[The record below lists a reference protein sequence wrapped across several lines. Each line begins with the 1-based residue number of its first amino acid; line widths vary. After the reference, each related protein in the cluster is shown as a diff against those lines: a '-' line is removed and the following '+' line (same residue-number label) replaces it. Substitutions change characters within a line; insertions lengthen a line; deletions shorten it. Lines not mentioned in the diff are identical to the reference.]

1 MVSGLQTPPPSTG
14 ATGGDSTVSSF
25 AELPD
30 AALVRRCQETLPYDA
45 RPFEALVK
53 RYRQQVFAIAY
64 RMMGEAKETEDQTE
78 EVFIKVYQSIKRF
91 RGEAAFSTW
100 IYRIAVNTCL
110 DALGKQQRRPQR
122 VAADIAEAEEAK
134 YPIRIAERAEP
145 TPEQAALR
153 RELIECIRD
162 TMMALRDKER
172 LILTLRDVQGME
184 YRQIADVLTVRIGA
198 VKMRIHRAR
207 LAFQQAFA
215 RICREHL
222 PIS

>member
-1 MVSGLQTPPPSTG
+1 
-14 ATGGDSTVSSF
+14 VSSF

-30 AALVRRCQETLPYDA
+30 AALVQRCQETLPYDA

-53 RYRQQVFAIAY
+53 RHREQVFAIAY
-64 RMMGEAKETEDQTE
+64 RVMGEAQEAEDQTQ
-78 EVFIKVYQSIKRF
+78 EVFIKVYRSIKRF

-110 DALGKQQRRPQR
+110 DALSKQQRRPQR
-122 VAADIAEAEEAK
+122 VETDIAEAEEAQC
-134 YPIRIAERAEP
+134 PIRTAARAEP
-145 TPEQAALR
+145 TPEQATLR
-153 RELIECIRD
+153 RELIKCIHD
-162 TMMALRDKER
+162 TMMALQDKER

-184 YRQIADVLTVRIGA
+184 YRKIADVLNVRIGA

-215 RICREHL
+215 RMCREHPPTSL
-222 PIS
+222 GS